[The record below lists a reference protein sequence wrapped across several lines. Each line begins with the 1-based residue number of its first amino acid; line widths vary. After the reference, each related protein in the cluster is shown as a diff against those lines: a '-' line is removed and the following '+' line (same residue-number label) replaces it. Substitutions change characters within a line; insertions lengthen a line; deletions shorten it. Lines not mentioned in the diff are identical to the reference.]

1 MTIDLT
7 SLFSVIILI
16 PPFLLVI
23 YLVQS
28 LKSAKENY
36 KGKLILLYIFLK
48 SFIVLIMIFLVPIIF
63 SRGYFYYGD
72 LSAYTSCNPNSPNSF
87 FSLYICLIDID
98 SISSF
103 RAIGTAIIINTFRD
117 LLLIVIV
124 IKNQILRKKSLLFFV
139 VFLALHPYLALYHA
153 KLATSIFAVLGVVI
167 MYYAIISSR
176 RQSALIDLSLI
187 VLAGMRNT
195 MAGMIVPYY
204 IWEIV
209 RQLIGIVKGK
219 EYFDYYF
226 LKNIISL
233 SAVISIVMLSGQ
245 YMFNIL
251 RASNNYS
258 LNAAFFAQYIDTPFI
273 LLDSFIAYV
282 LVIFSHLFFL
292 LGFREAAYTEF
303 PHFFIPLDGLV
314 YFHIFIG
321 IILFIAHGTGFFY
334 FLKSHI
340 SKDRRYIIFLIT
352 LVPTLFSVAHLR
364 YFIPFI
370 PLSMLGLA
378 MLIDKK
384 FLPISKA
391 SINKSY

>member
-1 MTIDLT
+1 M
-7 SLFSVIILI
+7 
-16 PPFLLVI
+16 I
-23 YLVQS
+23 Y
-28 LKSAKENY
+28 
-36 KGKLILLYIFLK
+36 
-48 SFIVLIMIFLVPIIF
+48 LVPIIF
-63 SRGYFYYGD
+63 IRGYFYYAD
-72 LSAYTSCNPNSPNSF
+72 LPAYTTCNPNSPNSF

-98 SISSF
+98 SIASF
-103 RAIGTAIIINTFRD
+103 RAIGTAIIVNTFRD

-124 IKNQILRKKSLLFFV
+124 VKNQILRKKSLLFFV

-153 KLATSIFAVLGVVI
+153 KLATSIFGVLGVVI

-187 VLAGMRNT
+187 VLAGLRNT
-195 MAGMIVPYY
+195 MAGIIMPYY

-226 LKNIISL
+226 IKNIISL
-233 SAVISIVMLSGQ
+233 SAVISVVIMSGT
-245 YMFNIL
+245 YMFNFL
-251 RASNNYS
+251 RAPKYYS
-258 LNAAFFAQYIDTPFI
+258 LDAAFFAQYIDTPFI

-303 PHFFIPLDGLV
+303 PHFFIPLDSLV

-340 SKDRRYIIFLIT
+340 SKDRRYIIFIIT

-364 YFIPFI
+364 YFMPFI

>member
-7 SLFSVIILI
+7 SLFSVIILLA
-16 PPFLLVI
+16 PFILAI

-48 SFIVLIMIFLVPIIF
+48 SFIVLILIYLVPIIF
-63 SRGYFYYGD
+63 SRGYFLYVD
-72 LSAYTSCNPNSPNSF
+72 LPAYTSCNPNSPNSF
-87 FSLYICLIDID
+87 FSIYLCLIDID
-98 SISSF
+98 NIVSF

-124 IKNQILRKKSLLFFV
+124 VKNQILRKKSLLFFV

-153 KLATSIFAVLGVVI
+153 KLSTSIFAVLGVVI
-167 MYYAIISSR
+167 MYYAIINSR

-195 MAGMIVPYY
+195 IAGIIVPYY

-209 RQLIGIVKGK
+209 RQLIGIVRGK

-233 SAVISIVMLSGQ
+233 SAVISILMLSGQ
-245 YMFNIL
+245 YMFNSL
-251 RASNNYS
+251 RVSKNYS
-258 LNAAFFAQYIDTPFI
+258 LDAAFFAQYIDMPFI
-273 LLDSFIAYV
+273 LLDSIVAYV
-282 LVIFSHLFFL
+282 LVAFSHLFFL

-303 PHFFIPLDGLV
+303 PLFFMPLDGLV

-340 SKDRRYIIFLIT
+340 SKDSRYIIFIII

-364 YFIPFI
+364 YFMPFI

-391 SINKSY
+391 NINKSY

>member
-1 MTIDLT
+1 M
-7 SLFSVIILI
+7 
-16 PPFLLVI
+16 
-23 YLVQS
+23 
-28 LKSAKENY
+28 
-36 KGKLILLYIFLK
+36 
-48 SFIVLIMIFLVPIIF
+48 
-63 SRGYFYYGD
+63 
-72 LSAYTSCNPNSPNSF
+72 
-87 FSLYICLIDID
+87 
-98 SISSF
+98 
-103 RAIGTAIIINTFRD
+103 
-117 LLLIVIV
+117 
-124 IKNQILRKKSLLFFV
+124 

-153 KLATSIFAVLGVVI
+153 KLVTSIFGVLGVVI

-187 VLAGMRNT
+187 VLAGMRNAL
-195 MAGMIVPYY
+195 AGIIVPYY

-226 LKNIISL
+226 IKNIISL
-233 SAVISIVMLSGQ
+233 SAVISVVMLSGQ
-245 YMFNIL
+245 YMFDFLSSINH
-251 RASNNYS
+251 YS
-258 LNAAFFAQYIDTPFI
+258 LDAAFFAQYIDTPFI
-273 LLDSFIAYV
+273 FLDSFIAYV

-303 PHFFIPLDGLV
+303 PHFFIPLDSFV
-314 YFHIFIG
+314 YLHIFIG

-340 SKDRRYIIFLIT
+340 SKDRRYIIFIIT

-364 YFIPFI
+364 YFMPFI

>member
-1 MTIDLT
+1 
-7 SLFSVIILI
+7 
-16 PPFLLVI
+16 
-23 YLVQS
+23 
-28 LKSAKENY
+28 
-36 KGKLILLYIFLK
+36 
-48 SFIVLIMIFLVPIIF
+48 
-63 SRGYFYYGD
+63 
-72 LSAYTSCNPNSPNSF
+72 
-87 FSLYICLIDID
+87 
-98 SISSF
+98 
-103 RAIGTAIIINTFRD
+103 
-117 LLLIVIV
+117 
-124 IKNQILRKKSLLFFV
+124 V
-139 VFLALHPYLALYHA
+139 VFLALHPYLAIYHA
-153 KLATSIFAVLGVVI
+153 KLATSTFGVLVVVI

-176 RQSALIDLSLI
+176 RQSTLIDLSLI

-195 MAGMIVPYY
+195 MAGIIVPYY

-226 LKNIISL
+226 IKNIISL
-233 SAVISIVMLSGQ
+233 SAVISVVMLSGR
-245 YMFNIL
+245 YMYNFL
-251 RASNNYS
+251 RPSANNMYS
-258 LNAAFFAQYIDTPFI
+258 LDAAFFAQYIDTPFI

-303 PHFFIPLDGLV
+303 PHFFIPLDGFV

-340 SKDRRYIIFLIT
+340 SKDRRYIIFIIIL
-352 LVPTLFSVAHLR
+352 LPTLFSIAHLR
-364 YFIPFI
+364 YFLPFI

-391 SINKSY
+391 SINKPY

>member
-48 SFIVLIMIFLVPIIF
+48 SFIVLILIYLVPIIF
-63 SRGYFYYGD
+63 SRGYFLYVD
-72 LSAYTSCNPNSPNSF
+72 LPAYTSCNPNSPNSF
-87 FSLYICLIDID
+87 FSIYLCLIDID
-98 SISSF
+98 NIVSF

-124 IKNQILRKKSLLFFV
+124 VKNQILRKKSLLFFV

-153 KLATSIFAVLGVVI
+153 KLSTSIFGVLGVVI

-187 VLAGMRNT
+187 VLAGMRNAL
-195 MAGMIVPYY
+195 AGIIVAYY

-233 SAVISIVMLSGQ
+233 SAVISVVMLSGQ
-245 YMFNIL
+245 YMFNFLSSIKY
-251 RASNNYS
+251 YS
-258 LNAAFFAQYIDTPFI
+258 LDAAFFAQYIDTPFI

-292 LGFREAAYTEF
+292 LGFREAAFTEF
-303 PHFFIPLDGLV
+303 PHFFIPLDSFV

-340 SKDRRYIIFLIT
+340 SKDRRYIIFIMA
-352 LVPTLFSVAHLR
+352 LVPTLFTVAHLR